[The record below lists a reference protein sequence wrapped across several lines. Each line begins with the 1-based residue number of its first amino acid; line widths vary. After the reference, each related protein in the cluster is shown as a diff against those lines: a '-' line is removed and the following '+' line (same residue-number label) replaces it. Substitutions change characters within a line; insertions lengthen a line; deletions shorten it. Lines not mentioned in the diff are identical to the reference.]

1 MSAGEVLHFPSV
13 EWLVSVALRSS
24 VYSGIAASAAFVM
37 ASPLLVLALYVV
49 VQAATFD
56 GTCGPY
62 APDIGP
68 HACSMP
74 SYLANLFSPFALF
87 GMCALTPVVM
97 AITSVAVVAMW
108 VGRLIRGAARARR
121 RG

>member
-1 MSAGEVLHFPSV
+1 M
-13 EWLVSVALRSS
+13 SVALRSS

-37 ASPLLVLALYVV
+37 ASPLLVLALYLV

-62 APDIGP
+62 APDISE

-74 SYLANLFSPFALF
+74 TYLANQFSPFAVF

-97 AITSVAVVAMW
+97 AVTSVGVVVMW
-108 VGRLIRGAARARR
+108 VARLVRGAARARAQ
-121 RG
+121 G